1 MKKIEGQLLLSLIR
15 HGLTAGG
22 GYIVANGYASDT
34 QAQTIT
40 GAVLV
45 VIGLVWSY
53 FNKKSLL
60 PPEPDSLKD

>member
-22 GYIVANGYASDT
+22 SYIVANGYANNT

-40 GAVLV
+40 GALLV

-53 FNKKSLL
+53 FNKKNLL
-60 PPEPDSLKD
+60 PIEPDSMKD